1 MRYLLLASVALVWS
15 GPAFAQQAQ
24 VDQTETA
31 PSEKTSSGTTADAL
45 SDVII
50 VTATKKGYGENLQN
64 VPVAVTAFG
73 EAQLDAKFVQN
84 PIQKKFL
91 SNLLL
96 NKTYQNLIQ
105 TGRQTSDFIE
115 KLILLNIIFY

>member
-64 VPVAVTAFG
+64 VP
-73 EAQLDAKFVQN
+73 
-84 PIQKKFL
+84 
-91 SNLLL
+91 
-96 NKTYQNLIQ
+96 
-105 TGRQTSDFIE
+105 
-115 KLILLNIIFY
+115 